1 MHDEADFKQLPQQLT
16 QQLEDQQ
23 LQRAMPVF
31 QRPQQQQQQQQ
42 QSITI
47 KTTPSFS
54 TRVEVLKLQ

>member
-31 QRPQQQQQQQQ
+31 QRPQQQQQQ
-42 QSITI
+42 SITI